1 MTRVKPWVTI
11 FVQHKLR
18 ITIWEFMRTLSE
30 NYKGIEFVRISTLP
44 EDQKQLIWTS
54 LKRDKIIKILKSD
67 CLLNDCVQVHDY
79 EAWYSE
85 IYNSQKISIANSLAE
100 TQSQPS
106 YKLAFK

>member
-1 MTRVKPWVTI
+1 
-11 FVQHKLR
+11 
-18 ITIWEFMRTLSE
+18 MRTLAE

-54 LKRDKIIKILKSD
+54 IKRDKIIKILKSD
-67 CLLNDCVQVHDY
+67 CLLNDCIQVHDY

-85 IYNSQKISIANSLAE
+85 NYKSEVISMANSSPQP
-100 TQSQPS
+100 QSQPS

>member
-1 MTRVKPWVTI
+1 
-11 FVQHKLR
+11 
-18 ITIWEFMRTLSE
+18 MRTQSE

-54 LKRDKIIKILKSD
+54 LKRDKIIKILKTD
-67 CLLNDCVQVHDY
+67 CLLNDCIQLRDY

-85 IYNSQKISIANSLAE
+85 NYKIEVIKLATSSVQSR
-100 TQSQPS
+100 TQPE

>member
-1 MTRVKPWVTI
+1 
-11 FVQHKLR
+11 
-18 ITIWEFMRTLSE
+18 MRTQSE

-67 CLLNDCVQVHDY
+67 CLLNDCIQVRDY

-85 IYNSQKISIANSLAE
+85 NYKAE
-100 TQSQPS
+100 TIMLAPSSVQSLKQPE

>member
-1 MTRVKPWVTI
+1 
-11 FVQHKLR
+11 
-18 ITIWEFMRTLSE
+18 MRTQSE

-67 CLLNDCVQVHDY
+67 CLLNDCIQVRDY

-85 IYNSQKISIANSLAE
+85 NYKSETIVLATSVAQSQKL
-100 TQSQPS
+100 PS
-106 YKLAFK
+106 FKLAFK

>member
-1 MTRVKPWVTI
+1 
-11 FVQHKLR
+11 
-18 ITIWEFMRTLSE
+18 MRTPAE

-44 EDQKQLIWTS
+44 EDQKQLIWTT

-67 CLLNDCVQVHDY
+67 CLLNDCIQLRDY

-85 IYNSQKISIANSLAE
+85 NYKTEVITLA
-100 TQSQPS
+100 TSSVQSRKQPE

>member
-1 MTRVKPWVTI
+1 
-11 FVQHKLR
+11 
-18 ITIWEFMRTLSE
+18 MRTQSE

-54 LKRDKIIKILKSD
+54 LKRDKIIKILKTD
-67 CLLNDCVQVHDY
+67 CLLNDCIQLRDY

-85 IYNSQKISIANSLAE
+85 NYKTEVITLAPSSVQSR
-100 TQSQPS
+100 TQPE

>member
-1 MTRVKPWVTI
+1 
-11 FVQHKLR
+11 
-18 ITIWEFMRTLSE
+18 MRTQSE

-54 LKRDKIIKILKSD
+54 LKRDKIIKILKTD
-67 CLLNDCVQVHDY
+67 CLLNDCIQLRDY

-85 IYNSQKISIANSLAE
+85 NYKIEVITLATSSVQSR
-100 TQSQPS
+100 TQPE

>member
-1 MTRVKPWVTI
+1 
-11 FVQHKLR
+11 
-18 ITIWEFMRTLSE
+18 MRTPAE

-67 CLLNDCVQVHDY
+67 CLLNDCIQLRDY

-85 IYNSQKISIANSLAE
+85 NYKTEVITLA
-100 TQSQPS
+100 TSSVQSRKQPE

>member
-1 MTRVKPWVTI
+1 
-11 FVQHKLR
+11 
-18 ITIWEFMRTLSE
+18 MRTPSE

-54 LKRDKIIKILKSD
+54 LKRDKIIKILKTD
-67 CLLNDCVQVHDY
+67 CLLNDCIQLRDY

-85 IYNSQKISIANSLAE
+85 NYKTEVITLAPSSVQSR
-100 TQSQPS
+100 TQPE

>member
-1 MTRVKPWVTI
+1 
-11 FVQHKLR
+11 
-18 ITIWEFMRTLSE
+18 MRTPSE

-67 CLLNDCVQVHDY
+67 CLLNDCIQVRDY

-85 IYNSQKISIANSLAE
+85 NYKSETIVLATSVAQSQKL
-100 TQSQPS
+100 PS
-106 YKLAFK
+106 FKLAFN